1 MWCAGL
7 RASSSFGGY
16 RDRRAQE
23 ARKRTRDNE
32 ASTTPNPQSPPPP
45 RARVLAVSISS
56 ISFTPLQ
63 LSDPFYILLPQKD
76 QVLTGELIHEW
87 YAFCVSTC
95 GQYRPLTSHFYFAS
109 WHKSYV
115 KNIFVTQAEADPAT
129 DSLNTPSGKSTSACA
144 LSQRF
149 TFICKLLFTIVM
161 QVSLFL
167 FTEASNL
174 KKAVTLE
181 KQWFGAGH
189 SKYAFS
195 FVFCCSFSP
204 WYYLQ
209 HIFFSLKSLSDHCS
223 TQRLTSMVAKVLA
236 DFYIILKRAQ
246 QTSQQLC

>member
-1 MWCAGL
+1 MHWPASNFFLWGISRSS
-7 RASSSFGGY
+7 RARGT
-16 RDRRAQE
+16 QE
-23 ARKRTRDNE
+23 ETQERGFHH
-32 ASTTPNPQSPPPP
+32 PQPPHL
-45 RARVLAVSISS
+45 ARVLAVSISS

-115 KNIFVTQAEADPAT
+115 KNIFVTQAEADTPT
-129 DSLNTPSGKSTSACA
+129 DALSTPSGKCTSTCA

-167 FTEASNL
+167 FIEASNL

-181 KQWFGAGH
+181 KQWFGEGH
-189 SKYAFS
+189 SKYAFF

-246 QTSQQLC
+246 TSQQLC

>member
-115 KNIFVTQAEADPAT
+115 KNIFVTQAEADTPT
-129 DSLNTPSGKSTSACA
+129 DALSTPSGKCTSACA
-144 LSQRF
+144 VISAIHF
-149 TFICKLLFTIVM
+149 HM
-161 QVSLFL
+161 
-167 FTEASNL
+167 
-174 KKAVTLE
+174 
-181 KQWFGAGH
+181 
-189 SKYAFS
+189 
-195 FVFCCSFSP
+195 
-204 WYYLQ
+204 
-209 HIFFSLKSLSDHCS
+209 
-223 TQRLTSMVAKVLA
+223 
-236 DFYIILKRAQ
+236 
-246 QTSQQLC
+246 

>member
-1 MWCAGL
+1 MICVLCEHMWTIPSTNISLLFLLLDIKVTSKIFLLPKQRLTL
-7 RASSSFGGY
+7 R
-16 RDRRAQE
+16 Q
-23 ARKRTRDNE
+23 TLWV
-32 ASTTPNPQSPPPP
+32 P
-45 RARVLAVSISS
+45 RAASAL
-56 ISFTPLQ
+56 PL
-63 LSDPFYILLPQKD
+63 PP
-76 QVLTGELIHEW
+76 
-87 YAFCVSTC
+87 
-95 GQYRPLTSHFYFAS
+95 
-109 WHKSYV
+109 
-115 KNIFVTQAEADPAT
+115 
-129 DSLNTPSGKSTSACA
+129 

-149 TFICKLLFTIVM
+149 TFICKLLFTTVM

-167 FTEASNL
+167 FIEASYL